1 MIQKNYD
8 VDVNG
13 LLDEKNQFRK
23 RKKSKTPKYNVV
35 KKIARLGIILAYFI
49 IHIVYVSLCQ

>member
-8 VDVNG
+8 VDING
-13 LLDEKNQFRK
+13 LLDEKSQFRK